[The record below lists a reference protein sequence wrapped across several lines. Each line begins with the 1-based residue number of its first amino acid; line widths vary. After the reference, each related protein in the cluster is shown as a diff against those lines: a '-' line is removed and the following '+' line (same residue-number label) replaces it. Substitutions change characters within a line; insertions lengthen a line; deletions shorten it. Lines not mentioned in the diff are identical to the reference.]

1 MAQAI
6 ADKLTSDPAIESV
19 EIAGPGFLNI
29 RLGPAAAGTVAGAV
43 VEQGEAYGHGTLLAG
58 QRVNVEFV
66 SANPTGPIH
75 IGGVLPR
82 DGQSLDDLGR
92 ARLWLADATRIVL
105 ANGLGLLG
113 VTAPDRL

>member
-1 MAQAI
+1 MGTGRYWP
-6 ADKLTSDPAIESV
+6 DSGSTSSS
-19 EIAGPGFLNI
+19 
-29 RLGPAAAGTVAGAV
+29 
-43 VEQGEAYGHGTLLAG
+43 Y
-58 QRVNVEFV
+58 